1 MRRQKTPN
9 IALDR
14 ELIRSE
20 DTYTQIRDDP
30 KWNAKTI
37 KLAFQFMKLH
47 EEYAPLND
55 EAALHSS
62 YHVVAPANSPRLMHS
77 NADDDRG
84 KLLLSPTDS
93 P

>member
-1 MRRQKTPN
+1 MRRQAPN

-55 EAALHSS
+55 EAMHSS
-62 YHVVAPANSPRLMHS
+62 YNVVAPTNSPRLMQS
-77 NADDDRG
+77 DVEERG
-84 KLLLSPTDS
+84 RLLLSQTD
-93 P
+93 